1 MSSLRFAIRTL
12 FRTPFVTAIAIVSL
26 ALGIGATAGIF
37 SVFHQVLLQSLA
49 VPAPSELVNLSA
61 PGPKPGFGNCGRA
74 GDCEVVFSYAMFR
87 DLQKTQTVFTDIAA
101 HVVFDAN
108 FAYEAQTSSG
118 EGLLVSGSYF
128 PVLELQPALGR
139 LLNSTDD
146 KLVGESRVA
155 VLSYNYWSSRFGLD
169 PTILNKQVI
178 VNGQS
183 LTVVG
188 VAPKGFD
195 GTTIGIRPAVFV
207 PITLRE
213 LLDANFNTWSSR
225 TDYWAYLFARLRPGV
240 TLDAARA
247 SLGTQYHAIINDV
260 DAPVQKNMSAQT
272 MARFRAKPIL
282 LAPGGRG
289 QSSIP
294 DEAKTPLRLL
304 LGVTAFVLLIA
315 CANIANLLLARSAA
329 RAGEMAIRLSIGAS
343 RARLIGQLLTESL
356 VLAVLGGMAG
366 LVVARWTLVLVTS
379 LLPPEVQHTVT
390 FSMSGTILLF
400 ALGLTF
406 ATGLLFGLFPALHS
420 TRPDLASTLK
430 NQAGQPSGAKG
441 AARVRLL
448 LATSQ
453 IALAMLL
460 LASSGFF
467 VKSLLNISRVDL
479 GFKVDR
485 VVTFGLSPDLNGY
498 SPDRT
503 RLFFQHLED
512 ELRVAPGVTAVTVS
526 LVPLLAGNNRS
537 RGVAVQG
544 FVAGPDTDS
553 NSRYNRVGP
562 GYFSALGI
570 PLVAGREFTDADTVN
585 SANVALVNQ
594 TFAKKF
600 GLGSDAVGK
609 SMGWAPGQ
617 GYRSPLDTTIV
628 GVVEDAKYSE
638 VKQKVPPQFFVPYRQ
653 DKGLGGMHVYV
664 RTSGDIAQ
672 AAPTITAV
680 VKRLDPNLPIQQ
692 LETLPDQVRNNTY
705 LDRMMTTL
713 SAAFA
718 LLATLLAAVG
728 LYGVLAYTVAQRT
741 REIGLRMALGAA
753 PDRVRGMVLRQVAIM
768 TLVGTLVGLAGALGV
783 GKVAQSIL
791 FQMTGADPAVLALSA
806 VALALVALC
815 AGFIPAHRASRVD
828 PMRALKYE

>member
-1 MSSLRFAIRTL
+1 MRSLKLAIRTL
-12 FRTPFVTAIAIVSL
+12 FGTPFITAIAIVSL

-49 VPAPSELVNLSA
+49 VPDPSDLVNLGA
-61 PGPKPGFGNCGRA
+61 PGPKPGFGSCGRA
-74 GDCEVVFSYAMFR
+74 GDCDVVFSYAMFR
-87 DLQKTQTVFTDIAA
+87 DLQTAQTVFTDIAA
-101 HVVFDAN
+101 HVGFGAN
-108 FAYEAQTSSG
+108 LAYETQTSSG

-139 LLNSTDD
+139 LLNSSDD
-146 KLVGESRVA
+146 KVVGESRVV

-183 LTVVG
+183 LTIVG

-195 GTTIGIRPAVFV
+195 GTTIGMRPAVFV
-207 PITLRE
+207 PITMRAV
-213 LLDANFNTWSSR
+213 LDVATGWSLR

-240 TLDAARA
+240 TIEAARA

-260 DAPVQKNMSAQT
+260 EAPLQKDMSAQT
-272 MARFRAKPIL
+272 MARFRAKAIL

-289 QSSIP
+289 QSSVP

-343 RARLIGQLLTESL
+343 RVRLVGQLLTESL
-356 VLAVLGGMAG
+356 VLAVLGGIAG
-366 LVVARWTLVLVTS
+366 MVVAHWTLVLVIS
-379 LLPPEVQHTVT
+379 LLPPKVQHTIT
-390 FSMSGTILLF
+390 FSISGTVILF
-400 ALGLTF
+400 GIGLTF
-406 ATGLLFGLFPALHS
+406 ATALLFGLFPALHS
-420 TRPDLASTLK
+420 TRPDLVSTLK
-430 NQAGQPSGAKG
+430 SQAGQPSGAKG
-441 AARVRLL
+441 AARARML

-467 VKSLLNISRVDL
+467 VKSLLNVSRVDL
-479 GFKVDR
+479 GFKVDH

-498 SPDRT
+498 SSDRT
-503 RLFFQHLED
+503 RLFFQRLED
-512 ELRVAPGVTAVTVS
+512 ELRTAPGVTAVTMS
-526 LVPLLAGNNRS
+526 NVPLLAGTNRS

-544 FVAGPDTDS
+544 FKAGPDTDS
-553 NSRYNRVGP
+553 GSRYNRVGP

-570 PLVAGREFTDADTVN
+570 PLIVGREFTDADTVN
-585 SANVALVNQ
+585 SAKVALVNQ

-600 GLGSDAVGK
+600 GLGNDAVGK
-609 SMGWAPGQ
+609 LIGWAPGE
-617 GYRSPLDTTIV
+617 GYRSKLDTTIV
-628 GVVEDAKYSE
+628 GVVEDAQYSE
-638 VKQKVPPQFFVPYRQ
+638 VKQTVPPQFFVPYRQ
-653 DKGLGGMHVYV
+653 DEGLGGMHVYV
-664 RTSGDIAQ
+664 RTSGDVAQ
-672 AAPTITAV
+672 APSAITAV
-680 VKRLDPNLPIQQ
+680 VKRLDPNLPIEE
-692 LETLPDQVRNNTY
+692 LETLAEQVRNNTY

-718 LLATLLAAVG
+718 LLATLLAAIG
-728 LYGVLAYTVAQRT
+728 LYGVLAYSVAQRT
-741 REIGLRMALGAA
+741 REIGLRMALGAT

-768 TLVGTLVGLAGALGV
+768 TLVGALVGLAGALGV
-783 GKVAQSIL
+783 GKGAQSIL

-806 VALALVALC
+806 IALALVALC